1 MHLHSVSSAL
11 YQAFSGYAFR
21 DFGLAS
27 SSIMCICTYTWNH
40 YSLIHLV
47 TSKFL
52 MLAVE
57 YELMYQYN
65 DDTTC
70 YLLGNC
76 QQSLSGVKGQLLM
89 S

>member
-1 MHLHSVSSAL
+1 MDIHT
-11 YQAFSGYAFR
+11 
-21 DFGLAS
+21 D
-27 SSIMCICTYTWNH
+27 H

-52 MLAVE
+52 MFAVE

-76 QQSLSGVKGQLLM
+76 QQSLRGQR
-89 S
+89 STIDVTA